1 MDTEDNGVYADDM
14 DHTEIHKDWEEKLD
28 KY

>member
-1 MDTEDNGVYADDM
+1 MDTGDSGVYADDM